1 MKYNKG
7 AILRSIEQPY
17 MKAGLPSFDT
27 GDTVKVD
34 YKVVEGNR
42 SRIQAYEGVVIAK
55 KNGKGARATFIVRKV
70 SFGEG
75 VERVF
80 PMHSPLIDKIT
91 VVRRGRTRRSKLYY
105 LRDLRGKA
113 ARLKTDVGRQE
124 EDRAAARLGRQEGT
138 VAAAKAAEEAAAAE
152 LKAAQDAQEAAEAKA
167 KAETA
172 PAAEEASAE
181 ESTEDKA

>member
-7 AILRSIEQPY
+7 AILRSIEQPFLRDDIPEF
-17 MKAGLPSFDT
+17 AT
-27 GDTVKVD
+27 GDTVRVD

-42 SRIQAYEGVVIAK
+42 SRVQAFEGVVIAR
-55 KNGKGARATFIVRKV
+55 KNGKGARSTVTVRKV

-80 PMHSPLIDKIT
+80 PLNSPLISKIE

-105 LRDLRGKA
+105 LRELRGKA

-124 EDRAAARLGRQEGT
+124 EDRAAARAAREGN
-138 VAAAKAAEEAAAAE
+138 KG
-152 LKAAQDAQEAAEAKA
+152 
-167 KAETA
+167 
-172 PAAEEASAE
+172 
-181 ESTEDKA
+181 

>member
-7 AILRSIEQPY
+7 AILRAIEQPY
-17 MKAGLPSFDT
+17 LRTDIPEFDT
-27 GDTVKVD
+27 GDTIRVD
-34 YKVVEGNR
+34 YKVVEGSR
-42 SRIQAYEGVVIAK
+42 SRVQAFEGVVIAR
-55 KNGKGARATFIVRKV
+55 KNGKGARSTVMVRKV

-80 PMHSPLIDKIT
+80 PVNSPMISAIT

-124 EDRAAARLGRQEGT
+124 EDRAAAR
-138 VAAAKAAEEAAAAE
+138 AARSDGNK
-152 LKAAQDAQEAAEAKA
+152 D
-167 KAETA
+167 
-172 PAAEEASAE
+172 
-181 ESTEDKA
+181 

>member
-7 AILRSIEQPY
+7 AILRAIEQPY
-17 MKAGLPSFDT
+17 LRTDIPEFDT
-27 GDTVKVD
+27 GDTIRVD

-42 SRIQAYEGVVIAK
+42 SRIQAFEGVVIAR
-55 KNGKGARATFIVRKV
+55 KNGKGARSTVMVRKV

-80 PMHSPLIDKIT
+80 PVNSPMISAIT

-105 LRDLRGKA
+105 LRNLRGKA

-124 EDRAAARLGRQEGT
+124 DDRAAAR
-138 VAAAKAAEEAAAAE
+138 AARSDNK
-152 LKAAQDAQEAAEAKA
+152 D
-167 KAETA
+167 
-172 PAAEEASAE
+172 
-181 ESTEDKA
+181 

>member
-7 AILRSIEQPY
+7 AILRAIEQPY
-17 MKAGLPSFDT
+17 LRTDIPDFDT
-27 GDTVKVD
+27 GDTIRVD

-42 SRIQAYEGVVIAK
+42 SRIQAFEGVVIAR
-55 KNGKGARATFIVRKV
+55 KNGKGARSTVMVRKV

-80 PMHSPLIDKIT
+80 PVNSPMISAIT

-105 LRDLRGKA
+105 LRNLRGKA

-124 EDRAAARLGRQEGT
+124 DDRAAARAARSEGSS
-138 VAAAKAAEEAAAAE
+138 K
-152 LKAAQDAQEAAEAKA
+152 D
-167 KAETA
+167 
-172 PAAEEASAE
+172 
-181 ESTEDKA
+181 

>member
-7 AILRSIEQPY
+7 AILRSIEQP
-17 MKAGLPSFDT
+17 LIRDDIPEFDS
-27 GDTVKVD
+27 GDTIRVD

-42 SRIQAYEGVVIAK
+42 TRVQAFEGVVIAR
-55 KNGKGARATFIVRKV
+55 KNGKGSRSTVMVRKV

-80 PMHSPLIDKIT
+80 PVNSPLISAIT

-113 ARLKTDVGRQE
+113 SRLRTDVGRQE
-124 EDRAAARLGRQEGT
+124 EDRAAARALR
-138 VAAAKAAEEAAAAE
+138 EENKSE
-152 LKAAQDAQEAAEAKA
+152 
-167 KAETA
+167 
-172 PAAEEASAE
+172 
-181 ESTEDKA
+181 